1 MQIYRWNR
9 QGHVSFISFA
19 SWRTRFL
26 DKASVVNQLPSARFL
41 SARLSKH
48 TCIIGTFGLVCLNP
62 IVREKSIESFATTGA
77 HDYHIHVRETIF
89 VFGWAHG
96 RRKGGGQGGLA
107 SLDFK
112 IVFFLFIWGRN
123 IFFLAVLCG
132 ETRIS
137 PWLPRLWKNAFG
149 HHLEKSTI
157 APSWK
162 KTFQRQWPSWKLK
175 REMRWNALTSWWGW
189 HWRN

>member
-1 MQIYRWNR
+1 VQIYRWNR

-123 IFFLAVLCG
+123 MFFWQFCVGKLEFHHGCPVSEKMPLV
-132 ETRIS
+132 TT
-137 PWLPRLWKNAFG
+137 WKNPLLPPPG
-149 HHLEKSTI
+149 
-157 APSWK
+157 K
-162 KTFQRQWPSWKLK
+162 KLS
-175 REMRWNALTSWWGW
+175 NANG
-189 HWRN
+189 RAEN

>member
-96 RRKGGGQGGLA
+96 RRREGGTWPPSILK
-107 SLDFK
+107 L
-112 IVFFLFIWGRN
+112 FFSYSFGVE
-123 IFFLAVLCG
+123 IFFFWQFCVGKLEFHHGCPVSEKMPLV
-132 ETRIS
+132 TT
-137 PWLPRLWKNAFG
+137 WKNPLLPPPG
-149 HHLEKSTI
+149 
-157 APSWK
+157 K
-162 KTFQRQWPSWKLK
+162 KLS
-175 REMRWNALTSWWGW
+175 NANG
-189 HWRN
+189 RAEN